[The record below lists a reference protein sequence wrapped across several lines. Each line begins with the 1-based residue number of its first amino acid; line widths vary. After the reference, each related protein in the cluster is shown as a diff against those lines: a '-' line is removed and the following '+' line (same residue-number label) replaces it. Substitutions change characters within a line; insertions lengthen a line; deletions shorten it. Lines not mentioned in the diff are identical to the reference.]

1 MRRRWA
7 AAAVVLTWALLH
19 VLVPRPAQFPAPA
32 PSMAGPVTAA
42 TMDGTASE
50 PCRQDEGPS
59 GREVSAR
66 SPRTAGTAGSD
77 EAVTDRARAR
87 SRAEGRGGNLHA
99 EGPATGPQAQE
110 TARGTPAL
118 QTFRC

>member
-19 VLVPRPAQFPAPA
+19 VLVPRLSQVPAPA

-42 TMDGTASE
+42 AMDGTASE
-50 PCRQDEGPS
+50 PCPQDEGPS
-59 GREVSAR
+59 GREVAAR

-77 EAVTDRARAR
+77 EAVTDPARAR
-87 SRAEGRGGNLHA
+87 TCAEGRGGNLHT
-99 EGPATGPQAQE
+99 EGPAYGPQAQE
-110 TARGTPAL
+110 AARGAPAL